1 MAIAINDGKSVSL
14 DGVLLDAWL
23 TDLEIVEAASLF
35 DVSTQGVANKLM
47 ARGKPSVK
55 ITATMLQDTALAA
68 VDETL
73 RANLGTVFAV
83 TATTK
88 ADANTYTGNFAV
100 GDYTVTASGADG
112 FNEITVVFES
122 AGLITIS

>member
-1 MAIAINDGKSVSL
+1 MAISVNDGKGLTVDAIVL
-14 DGVLLDAWL
+14 DQWL

-88 ADANTYTGNFAV
+88 GDANTYTGNFAV
-100 GDYTVTASGADG
+100 GDYTVAASGSDG
-112 FNEITVVFES
+112 FGEITVVFES

>member
-1 MAIAINDGKSVSL
+1 MAISVNDGKGLTVDAIVL
-14 DGVLLDAWL
+14 DQWL

-73 RANLGTVFAV
+73 RANLGTVFSV

-88 ADANTYTGNFAV
+88 GAANTYTGNFAV
-100 GDYTVTASGADG
+100 GDYTVAASGSDG
-112 FNEITVVFES
+112 FGEITVVFES